1 MSNSFEYIDIILLA
15 MIAGFIFL
23 RLKNVL
29 GRKTDSEGKKV
40 KKFYPRGMEVIQD
53 IENNE
58 AIKTNN
64 VDEDAK
70 KHFLIGAKIAYE
82 QIVTSFAKGDKK
94 TLKPLLNKEMYQK
107 FSEAIEERD
116 KKKLKNETTFIGI
129 KSTDIKEFKKED
141 NIKHIKEELLNPI
154 IEHII
159 HQLYPYFLRL
169 TFGIISLLIL
179 LIVILFLNIRIIYY
193 K

>member
-1 MSNSFEYIDIILLA
+1 MDISIL
-15 MIAGFIFL
+15 I
-23 RLKNVL
+23 
-29 GRKTDSEGKKV
+29 KKSL
-40 KKFYPRGMEVIQD
+40 
-53 IENNE
+53 NE
-58 AIKTNN
+58 I
-64 VDEDAK
+64 
-70 KHFLIGAKIAYE
+70 
-82 QIVTSFAKGDKK
+82 
-94 TLKPLLNKEMYQK
+94 
-107 FSEAIEERD
+107 
-116 KKKLKNETTFIGI
+116 
-129 KSTDIKEFKKED
+129 IKEFKKED